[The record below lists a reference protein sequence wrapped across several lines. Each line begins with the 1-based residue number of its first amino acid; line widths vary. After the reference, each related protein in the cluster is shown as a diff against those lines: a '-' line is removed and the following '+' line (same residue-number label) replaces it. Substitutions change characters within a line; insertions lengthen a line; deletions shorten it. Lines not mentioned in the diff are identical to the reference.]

1 MRPVVDVVRTL
12 ALDIGCTRSSTLDR
26 LRDATDAFG
35 DEDQLLAETS
45 AAFTNALYQR
55 ARAGFSDGTDG
66 SHIDPRK
73 LTCYEQTLLKS
84 GFRAVV
90 RLLEFAAR
98 RYGLLPQS

>member
-1 MRPVVDVVRTL
+1 
-12 ALDIGCTRSSTLDR
+12 
-26 LRDATDAFG
+26 LRDATDAFR
-35 DEDQLLAETS
+35 DEDQLIAETS

-66 SHIDPRK
+66 SRIDPRK
-73 LTCYEQTLLKS
+73 LTRYEQTLLKS